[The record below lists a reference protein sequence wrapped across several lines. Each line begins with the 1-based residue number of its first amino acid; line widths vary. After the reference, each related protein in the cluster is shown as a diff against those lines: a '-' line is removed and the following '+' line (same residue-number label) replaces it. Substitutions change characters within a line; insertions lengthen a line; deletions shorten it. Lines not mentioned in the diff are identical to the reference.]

1 MLTERQVLRR
11 KLQKLVAHQHGY
23 FTAAQAVEVGY
34 SYQAQ
39 KHHVDYGNWTRVDRA
54 LFRIPEWPAD
64 QHDNLVRWTL
74 WSGGVAVVTHATALA
89 VHSLGD
95 VDPAVVHLSIPKDFR
110 RRAAGLVLHKPLP
123 PASHIEER
131 DGFCISTPGRAI
143 AESASARIEQEWLD
157 GAVAEALA
165 TGMTTP
171 RRLRDIAVELGPI
184 AELGVHRALEASGE

>member
-11 KLQKLVAHQHGY
+11 KLQKLAAHQHGY

-34 SYQAQ
+34 SHQAQ

-64 QHDNLVRWTL
+64 QYDNLVRWTL
-74 WSGGVAVVTHATALA
+74 WSGGVAVATHATALA
-89 VHSLGD
+89 VHGLGD
-95 VDPAVVHLSIPKDFR
+95 IDPAVVHLSVPKGFR
-110 RRAAGLVLHKPLP
+110 RHATGLVLHKPLP
-123 PASHIEER
+123 PTSHVEER
-131 DGFCISTPGRAI
+131 DGFYVSTPGRAI

-157 GAVAEALA
+157 SAVTEALA
-165 TGMTTP
+165 AGLTTP

-184 AELGVHRALEASGE
+184 AELGVHRALEVSRE